1 MGQNEDDRLMGH
13 AEFAAMRMK
22 TDQNTTMDLIISYC
36 KGLI

>member
-1 MGQNEDDRLMGH
+1 MGQNEDDPLMGH

-22 TDQNTTMDLIISYC
+22 TNQNTTLDLIYSYC